1 LLPAAGQATPAP
13 MPSQPQPL
21 KVRTPRRPKADTG
34 DRGTLPHSPTVLLL
48 VDVINPFEFP
58 EAKAL
63 APAAW
68 QAARAVARLKARL
81 AAQRVLTIYANDNY
95 GQWRSDFRQTL
106 EHCLACG
113 GVAAQIAQLLA
124 PAPADLVMLKPRHS
138 AFYATP
144 LDLVLTQVQAK
155 QLVIGGL
162 AADICVQLSAMDA
175 VLRGYQVVVP
185 SDCTAAETPAAKAQA
200 LAYMKRVLKADVRR
214 STLVAPKQEKAPQR
228 PSASRK

>member
-1 LLPAAGQATPAP
+1 MPAQGDAIDAS
-13 MPSQPQPL
+13 MPTRPHPL
-21 KVRTPRRPKADTG
+21 KVRTPRRPRADTG
-34 DRGTLPHSPTVLLL
+34 DGGTLPHSPTVLLL

-58 EAKAL
+58 KAGAL
-63 APAAW
+63 GPAAW
-68 QAARAVARLKARL
+68 QAARAVARLKTRL

-106 EHCLACG
+106 EHCLARG
-113 GVAAQIAQLLA
+113 GVAAQMAQLLA

-144 LDLVLTQVQAK
+144 LDLVLTQVRAK
-155 QLVIGGL
+155 RLVIAGL

-175 VLRGYQVVVP
+175 VLRGYHVAVP
-185 SDCTAAETPAAKAQA
+185 ADCTAAETPEAKRQA

-214 STLVAPKQEKAPQR
+214 SSLVEPRQAK
-228 PSASRK
+228 ASR

>member
-1 LLPAAGQATPAP
+1 MKRGD
-13 MPSQPQPL
+13 QPL
-21 KVRTPRRPKADTG
+21 KAEPPKRPSFAVGAQNALPR
-34 DRGTLPHSPTVLLL
+34 SPTVLLL

-58 EAKAL
+58 KADAL

-81 AAQRVLTIYANDNY
+81 ASRRVLTIYANDNY

-106 EHCLACG
+106 EHCLARG

-144 LDLVLTQVQAK
+144 LDLVLTQVHAK
-155 QLVIGGL
+155 QVIIGGL

-175 VLRGYQVVVP
+175 VLRGYQVTVP
-185 SDCTAAETPAAKAQA
+185 SDCTAAETPEAKAQA

-214 STLVAPKQEKAPQR
+214 SAAVAPADAR
-228 PSASRK
+228 PRPHDRMPP

>member
-1 LLPAAGQATPAP
+1 
-13 MPSQPQPL
+13 MPTHPRPL
-21 KVRTPRRPKADTG
+21 KVHTPRRPKADTG
-34 DRGTLPHSPTVLLL
+34 DRGTLPRSPTVLLL
-48 VDVINPFEFP
+48 VDVINPLEFP
-58 EAKAL
+58 EAGAL

-68 QAARAVARLKARL
+68 QAARAMARLKERL

-113 GVAAQIAQLLA
+113 GVAAQMARLLA
-124 PAPADLVMLKPRHS
+124 PQPHDLVMLKPRHS

-144 LDLVLTQVQAK
+144 LDLVLTQVHAK
-155 QLVIGGL
+155 RLVIGGL

-175 VLRGYQVVVP
+175 VLRGYEVAVP
-185 SDCTAAETPAAKAQA
+185 SDCTAAETAEAKGQA

-214 STLVAPKQEKAPQR
+214 SAFVAPAQR
-228 PSASRK
+228 ASASRK